1 MDTQRISPSPRLKKV
16 FDQLLVTLREFIREH
31 RINHDEYRQAVAFM
45 LDTAQKG
52 EIPLLMDVLLEATVD
67 QVDSDGR
74 TGTASSVEGPFYVA
88 NAPEM
93 KSPAVLP
100 HRTNEPGEVLF
111 LSGSVRSTD
120 GSPLVGAIVDV
131 WQADAEGNYSHFNIP
146 EKEAPFNLRARVST
160 DKDGGFEIQTWLPSP
175 YQIPNDGPTGAVLQA
190 TGRHPWRPA
199 HVHFRLSH
207 PGFATLTTQLFVAD
221 DPWIDSDVVGAV
233 KPPLVI
239 HFDRHQNA
247 AELRER
253 GLEGSFRTA
262 RYDFALER
270 AVAKAAKPRSEDNS
284 SRAKRSSRDLA
295 SELTAK
301 PRT

>member
-1 MDTQRISPSPRLKKV
+1 MSAQRITPSPRLREV
-16 FDQLLVTLREFIREH
+16 FDQLLVTLHEFIREH
-31 RINHDEYRQAVAFM
+31 HVNHGEYRQAVAFM
-45 LDTAQKG
+45 LETAQAG

-67 QVDSDGR
+67 QVDSEGR

-88 NAPEM
+88 DAPAM

-100 HRTNEPGEVLF
+100 HRANEPGEILF

-120 GSPLVGAIVDV
+120 GSPLAGAIVDV

-146 EKEAPFNLRARVST
+146 EEAAPFNLRARVST
-160 DKDGGFEIQTWLPSP
+160 GEDGGFAIQTWLPSP
-175 YQIPNDGPTGAVLQA
+175 YQIPKDGPTGAVLQA

-199 HVHFRLSH
+199 HVHFRLSN
-207 PGFATLTTQLFVAD
+207 PGFVTLTTQLFVSD

-239 HFDRHQNA
+239 DFDRHQDA

-253 GLEGSFRTA
+253 GLERPFRTA
-262 RYDFALER
+262 RYDFVLER
-270 AVAKAAKPRSEDNS
+270 AVAKAA
-284 SRAKRSSRDLA
+284 
-295 SELTAK
+295 
-301 PRT
+301 